1 MSNRLIKLLRICGI
15 LLLTVALSACGRLA
29 YYAHS
34 INGHLTIMSQ
44 RQDIDKLRK
53 DPKTDA
59 KLKQKLHKVQQ
70 IRRFASKELL
80 LPDNKSFK
88 KYADLKRPYVV
99 WNVVAAPEFSVKPK
113 TWCFLFAGCI
123 SYRGYFS
130 KDKAQQFA
138 DKLKA
143 QGLDVTIG
151 GVTAYSTLGW
161 FADPVLNTFIH
172 YPTSRLAGL
181 IFHELAHQKIY
192 VKSDSAFSESL
203 ATTVELE
210 GTRRWIQRYDSNV
223 NFQSYLERKNRQRRF
238 VVLIQKYRTK
248 LERHY
253 EKTQSIKEKREGKK
267 RIFRQMQAEYQ
278 ILKKGWGNY
287 SGYDAW
293 FSRDLNNAHLAS
305 VGTYHNYVP
314 ALQKLLRRTRGNLQA
329 FYREAEKL
337 AALPEQQR
345 KQRLQQIN
353 SHPD

>member
-1 MSNRLIKLLRICGI
+1 M
-15 LLLTVALSACGRLA
+15 TVALSACGRLA

-267 RIFRQMQAEYQ
+267 SMFRQMQAEYQ